1 MQVYLPDDLYEAV
14 KKYELPASRLLQ
26 EAVRANLCRRA
37 AIEEANRYAE
47 ALIDHSGEPSAEDY
61 SWAEA
66 LSRDVRRAEG
76 PSQDLERAAVPPAA
90 GHSDEIRFGL

>member
-14 KKYELPASRLLQ
+14 KRYKLPASRLLQ

-47 ALIDHSGEPSAEDY
+47 ALIDHLGEPSVEDY

-76 PSQDLERAAVPPAA
+76 LSQDLDQGVAPPAA
-90 GHSDEIRFGL
+90 GHPDGISLGL